1 MKRLLQSTILFL
13 LLPALAQTS
22 QVSYESF
29 VSGLDKPVAMTNA
42 GDSRVFVVEQHTGK
56 IKVFDEDG
64 TELGTYLSMAGK
76 ISTGNEQGLLG
87 LAFHPNYK
95 SNGYFYINYT
105 TTSGSS
111 RVCRFQ
117 VSGADSNMAN
127 AATETLIIQVSQP
140 YSNHNGGSVVFGPD
154 GYMYIGFGDGGDGG
168 DPNGF
173 AQNGNSLL
181 GKMLRIDI
189 DGGFPY
195 TIPADNPF
203 VSDANVK
210 DEIWALGLR
219 NPWKY
224 SFDKE
229 TGDLWIGDVGQN
241 DYEEIDLQL
250 ASSIGGE
257 NYGWRCYEGNNEY
270 NTTGCAAQSSYD
282 SAVFEYGR
290 SGGACSVTGGYV
302 YRGGK
307 YTDITGHYFFSDY
320 CTGEVW
326 SLLSDGTGGFTL
338 NTHADFGGNV
348 VSFGED
354 ISGQLYGLTISGELK
369 KIITPS
375 VVQGMSV
382 EKESELFSI
391 YPNPAEGAVHVVFQS
406 SIIGDVII
414 VDMNGTEVLQ
424 DTISGDAY
432 NFDGDMKEGVYLFKA
447 ITKEGIFTKKFT
459 VK

>member
-1 MKRLLQSTILFL
+1 MKRLLQLTILFL
-13 LLPALAQTS
+13 LLPAFAQPS

-29 VSGLDKPVAMTNA
+29 ITGLDKPVAMTHA

-56 IKVFDEDG
+56 IKVFDEGG
-64 TELGTYLSMAGK
+64 TELGTYLNMSGK

-140 YSNHNGGSVVFGPD
+140 YANHNGGSVVFGPD
-154 GYMYIGFGDGGDGG
+154 GYMYIGFGDGGSSG
-168 DPNGF
+168 DPNGN

-195 TIPADNPF
+195 AIPADNPF

-241 DYEEIDLQL
+241 AYEEIDLQL
-250 ASSIGGE
+250 ASSAGGE

-270 NTTGCAAQSSYD
+270 NTTGCDAQGSYD
-282 SAVFEYGR
+282 SAVYEIGHA
-290 SGGACSVTGGYV
+290 SGACSVTGGYV
-302 YRGGK
+302 YRGGQ
-307 YTDITGHYFFSDY
+307 YTDIEGHYFFSDY

-326 SLLSDGTGGFTL
+326 SLLSDGAGEFEL

-354 ISGQLYGLTISGELK
+354 MSGQLYGLTISGEIK
-369 KIITPS
+369 KIITPN
-375 VVQGMSV
+375 VVQGLTFDKSSKLISV
-382 EKESELFSI
+382 
-391 YPNPAEGAVHVVFQS
+391 YPNPSGGSFSVSFESVQTGLLQIS
-406 SIIGDVII
+406 
-414 VDMNGTEVLQ
+414 DMNGQELYSQ
-424 DTISGDAY
+424 SISDDTFEFNGDL
-432 NFDGDMKEGVYLFKA
+432 KQGVYFLKL
-447 ITKEGIFTKKFT
+447 ITNGKVSTQKFS
-459 VK
+459 VR